1 MAYSRQTLSTAKD
14 TNVKSAI
21 GIPGWAQALIDGN
34 LDARDA
40 QLAFS
45 KAPQLYRAVTL
56 RAHAMSGVPYCI
68 YRGGSSSTTEVEWP
82 FPQTLTKLI
91 YELEAS
97 LLVSGAGFLLKLQ
110 PSMGGKRVVGL
121 QYLSPSTMQV
131 VYTDNKMTFIQNV
144 RGQRY
149 GPWDADR
156 LVYMREFSFTDD
168 VGPGLAPAK
177 VALPAANLRIALSD
191 FATGF
196 FASGGQPLTLLTL
209 SGNPPPTEV
218 ERTEAFFKRTMAGV
232 RNAWRVLAVR
242 SEVTVTPITPEIR
255 TMAMPEL
262 ADASTREIAAAF
274 GIPLS
279 LLTSD
284 SANFATAQSDTR
296 LFYENTVKPRLLMYE
311 TAFNEQLLRP
321 MGLRLQFHPEEM
333 QIFQTDEAERSGSL
347 KNLVEAGID
356 LKTAMSIL
364 GYHVSDIAGAQMSPD
379 AQAGESMPK
388 PAYSADTQEG
398 ETPPLLSDLTLGK
411 AVPLDSD
418 YAISLQLY
426 AAQAQKKSIDTEAKT
441 WARLSLK
448 DRQRATDFSCNHLA
462 PEQEEWLKRQL
473 RTTTATPEHLFG
485 AATKT
490 LTLRSKAEKMV
501 ATEVRVAFLANAARI
516 RQAAAS
522 GQVDEATVKRMIF
535 GAVQTVSPILAQVF
549 NKKLI
554 VASTTGGVPVDR
566 EKYKTASQVWAENH
580 KIQLAKELEATTLKD
595 LQQAV
600 VELVQDPRERV
611 ENLDEA
617 LRLRLFKTLG
627 PYRTKMIA
635 ITEVARAKSAAI
647 NEFYDELI
655 EDDEPGEESAVKRWA
670 TQLDEKVCAICGPLD
685 DTLQEVWINSFPEGP
700 PAHPNC
706 RCEIGV
712 EKTKPAEVVPAI
724 TPPVPP
730 PVAPA
735 PAPVPVP
742 VPVPAPVPAVP
753 LVQTDPRKMNGAA
766 LRTHILQRLADSPQ
780 LEPIATRLIATS
792 KTHEKNLIALKK
804 FQRNKPKQRTNESN
818 TAFSQRKQD
827 WSDQEDVLL
836 EAYKN
841 ARTQIE
847 NDSQIINGTVHALLL
862 VDDPITWD
870 IKQTVVPNPYG
881 GPNITYTPTL
891 NMMAGARF
899 SEAIISS
906 KVLPLQVH
914 PDGIFTVNYKEPS
927 AATRSSAGEDS
938 VSMKPN
944 AKVDAAV
951 HELGHILD
959 AQSKTLV
966 NAGTHAL
973 ATEADRAAGSE
984 VELIT
989 GRASFAHMENRSKSK
1004 AFNKDIGRAFNSPS
1018 MYGEPYRVHKAG
1030 TKPMIELY
1038 AAKDYSEF
1046 LKIAPGDPQY
1056 PQYPNG
1062 LYYGD
1067 TASEVLSQG
1076 MELLYSN
1083 PAHLAANDP
1092 ALFEYVINVI
1102 RGTRP

>member
-45 KAPQLYRAVTL
+45 KAPQLYRSVTL
-56 RAHAMSGVPYCI
+56 RAHAMAGVPYCI
-68 YRGGSSSTTEVEWP
+68 YRGGPSSTTEVEWP

-284 SANFATAQSDTR
+284 SANFATAQSDMR

-473 RTTTATPEHLFG
+473 RTTTATPEHLFE

-522 GQVDEATVKRMIF
+522 GQVDEATVRAMIF
-535 GAVQTVSPILAQVF
+535 QVTDTVSPILRQVF
-549 NKKLI
+549 NTKLI

-580 KIQLAKELEATTLKD
+580 KIQLGKELEATTLKD
-595 LQQAV
+595 LQRAV

-730 PVAPA
+730 PVSPAPVAVVVPA
-735 PAPVPVP
+735 PAL
-742 VPVPAPVPAVP
+742 VPAVP
-753 LVQTDPRKMNGAA
+753 LGQPDSRKMNGAA
-766 LRTHILQRLADSPQ
+766 LRTHILQRMADSPQ
-780 LEPIATRLIATS
+780 LEPIAKRLIKMS
-792 KTHEKNLIALKK
+792 KVAEKDLLAFRK
-804 FQRNKPKQRTNESN
+804 FQRTLPKQKHNESN
-818 TAFSQRKQD
+818 TEFNQRKRD
-827 WSDQEDVLL
+827 WSDQEDIFIAALTQAKTQREADAAILNGAVHQLL
-836 EAYKN
+836 K
-841 ARTQIE
+841 
-847 NDSQIINGTVHALLL
+847 
-862 VDDPITWD
+862 VDDPITWT
-870 IKQTVVPNPYG
+870 IKATVVPNPYG
-881 GPNITYTPTL
+881 GPPVTHTPTL
-891 NMMAGARF
+891 TMLTGADF
-899 SEAIISS
+899 SQSIISS
-906 KVLPLQVH
+906 KVLPIQKH
-914 PDGIFTVNYKEPS
+914 PDGIFTVNFLE
-927 AATRSSAGEDS
+927 TQTGLRSSATDDT
-938 VSMKPN
+938 VNIKNN
-944 AKVDAAV
+944 AEVRAAV

-959 AQSKTLV
+959 AQSNTLV
-966 NAGTHAL
+966 NFTTHAL
-973 ATEADRAAGSE
+973 ATEAD
-984 VELIT
+984 IT
-989 GRASFAHMENRSKSK
+989 QGVAVPFLTARASFAHMENRSKSK
-1004 AFNKDIGRAFNSPS
+1004 AFNKDIGRAFNQPG

-1030 TKPMIELY
+1030 TKPMIQLY
-1038 AAKDYSEF
+1038 AAKDYSEM

-1056 PQYPNG
+1056 PQYPMG
-1062 LYYGD
+1062 LKYGD

-1076 MELLYSN
+1076 MDLLYEN
-1083 PAHLAANDP
+1083 PLHLAANDP

>member
-45 KAPQLYRAVTL
+45 KAPQLYRSVTL
-56 RAHAMSGVPYCI
+56 RAHAMAGVPYCI
-68 YRGGSSSTTEVEWP
+68 YRGGPSSTTEVEWP

-284 SANFATAQSDTR
+284 SANFATAQSDMR

-473 RTTTATPEHLFG
+473 RTTTATPEHLFE

-522 GQVDEATVKRMIF
+522 GQVDEATVRRMIF
-535 GAVQTVSPILAQVF
+535 QVTDTVSPILAQVF

-580 KIQLAKELEATTLKD
+580 KIQLGKELEATTLKD

-655 EDDEPGEESAVKRWA
+655 EDDEPGEQSAVKRWA

-730 PVAPA
+730 PVSPAPVAVVVPA
-735 PAPVPVP
+735 PAL
-742 VPVPAPVPAVP
+742 VPAVP
-753 LVQTDPRKMNGAA
+753 LGQPDSRKMNGAA
-766 LRTHILQRLADSPQ
+766 LRTHILNVLKTEGTA
-780 LEPIATRLIATS
+780 PIATRLIATS
-792 KTHEKNLIALKK
+792 KTHEKNKIAIRK
-804 FQRNKPKQRTNESN
+804 FQRTFPKQKHNESN
-818 TAFSQRKQD
+818 TEFNQRKQD
-827 WSDQEDVLL
+827 WSDQEDVLIA
-836 EAYKN
+836 AYKD
-841 ARTQIE
+841 AQKQIE
-847 NDSQIINGTVHALLL
+847 DDSQIINARVHELLL
-862 VDDPITWD
+862 VDDPIQWT
-870 IKQTVVPNPYG
+870 IKATVVPNPYG
-881 GPNITYTPTL
+881 GLPVTHTPTL
-891 NMMAGARF
+891 TMLTGADF
-899 SEAIISS
+899 SQSIISS
-906 KVLPLQVH
+906 KVLPIQKH
-914 PDGIFTVNYKEPS
+914 PDGIFTVNFLE
-927 AATRSSAGEDS
+927 AQTGDRSSATDGTVYIKS
-938 VSMKPN
+938 
-944 AKVDAAV
+944 DAEVRTAV

-966 NAGTHAL
+966 NSITHAL
-973 ATEADRAAGSE
+973 ATEADSASGSDT
-984 VELIT
+984 ELLT
-989 GRASFAHMENRSKSK
+989 ARASFAHMENRTKPK
-1004 AFNKDIGRAFNSPS
+1004 AFNKSLGKTLGVARMNS
-1018 MYGEPYRVHKAG
+1018 ELYRVHKAG
-1030 TKPMIELY
+1030 TTPMIDLY
-1038 AAKDYSEF
+1038 AAKDYSE
-1046 LKIAPGDPQY
+1046 
-1056 PQYPNG
+1056 
-1062 LYYGD
+1062 LYRHGSSVQHPFGVKYGD
-1067 TASEVLSQG
+1067 TASEVLSVG
-1076 MELLYSN
+1076 MELLYEN

>member
-56 RAHAMSGVPYCI
+56 RAHAMAGVPYCI
-68 YRGGSSSTTEVEWP
+68 YRGGASSTTEVEWP

-110 PSMGGKRVVGL
+110 PSLGGKRVVGL

-262 ADASTREIAAAF
+262 AEASTREIAAAF

-284 SANFATAQSDTR
+284 SANFATAQSDMR

-364 GYHVSDIAGAQMSPD
+364 GYHVSDIDSVQMSPD
-379 AQAGESMPK
+379 AEAGESMPK
-388 PAYSADTQEG
+388 PAYSADTQDG

-411 AVPLDSD
+411 AIPLDSD

-448 DRQRATDFSCNHLA
+448 DRQRATEFSCNHLA

-473 RTTTATPEHLFG
+473 RTTTATPEHLFE

-490 LTLRSKAEKMV
+490 LTLRSRAERMV
-501 ATEVRVAFLANAARI
+501 AAEVRAAFLANNARI
-516 RQAAAS
+516 RQEAAS
-522 GQVDEATVKRMIF
+522 GQVDEATVRRMIF
-535 GAVQTVSPILAQVF
+535 RVTDTVSPILAQVF
-549 NKKLI
+549 NTRLI

-580 KIQLAKELEATTLKD
+580 KIQLGKELEATTLKD

-655 EDDEPGEESAVKRWA
+655 EGDEPGEESAVKRWA
-670 TQLDEKVCAICGPLD
+670 TQLDEQVCAICGPLD

-712 EKTKPAEVVPAI
+712 EKTKPAEVVPPI

-730 PVAPA
+730 PVAP
-735 PAPVPVP
+735 VPVL
-742 VPVPAPVPAVP
+742 VPVLVPVPVPAVP
-753 LVQTDPRKMNGAA
+753 LVQTDPRNMNGAA
-766 LRTHILQRLADSPQ
+766 LRTHIMRVLTESIVLK
-780 LEPIATRLIATS
+780 PIAKRLIAMS
-792 KTHEKNLIALKK
+792 KAHQTLELAFRKLE
-804 FQRNKPKQRTNESN
+804 RNPPRQRTSE
-818 TAFSQRKQD
+818 TFIEFGIRKQAWHVKKAQLVAAYTQAD
-827 WSDQEDVLL
+827 TGIKSDV
-836 EAYKN
+836 
-841 ARTQIE
+841 
-847 NDSQIINGTVHALLL
+847 QIINATVHSLLK
-862 VDDPITWD
+862 VADPIQWT
-870 IKQTVVPNPYG
+870 IKATMLAGSNTIDTPTPNMLAGADFSQSIISNKVLSVKAHPDGFFTADYRQVAG
-881 GPNITYTPTL
+881 SSDRSSATDDTL
-891 NMMAGARF
+891 NMRVTADVG
-899 SEAIISS
+899 
-906 KVLPLQVH
+906 
-914 PDGIFTVNYKEPS
+914 T
-927 AATRSSAGEDS
+927 
-938 VSMKPN
+938 
-944 AKVDAAV
+944 AV

-959 AQSKTLV
+959 AQSNTLV
-966 NAGTHAL
+966 HSTTHAL
-973 ATEADRAAGSE
+973 ATEADIAQGNSKE
-984 VELIT
+984 VKT
-989 GRASFAHMENRSKSK
+989 GRASFAHLANRSKDASH
-1004 AFNKDIGRAFNSPS
+1004 NKDLGRAFNSAA
-1018 MYGEPYRVHKAG
+1018 MLGEKYRLPLAG
-1030 TKPMIELY
+1030 TKAMIELY
-1038 AAKDYSEF
+1038 AAKDYSKWYRIRPNAA
-1046 LKIAPGDPQY
+1046 L
-1056 PQYPNG
+1056 PNG
-1062 LYYGD
+1062 LLYGD
-1067 TASEVLSQG
+1067 TASEVLSVG
-1076 MELLYSN
+1076 MEVLYEN
-1083 PAHLAANDP
+1083 PLHLAANDP